1 VPTLQFNVDRPDLP
15 ELIIVFNIL
24 IFSTYLVSR
33 ICRMVI
39 LYLCIF
45 VIVFHI
51 IDTTRLGLRHL
62 LTGRPI
68 IIIIIIIIITIIPI
82 SKLIQGYFCL
92 RVTTN
97 HHYESFL
104 LRYI

>member
-1 VPTLQFNVDRPDLP
+1 
-15 ELIIVFNIL
+15 
-24 IFSTYLVSR
+24 
-33 ICRMVI
+33 MVI
-39 LYLCIF
+39 LYLLIF
-45 VIVFHI
+45 LIVFNI

-68 IIIIIIIIITIIPI
+68 IIIIIPI
-82 SKLIQGYFCL
+82 SKLIQGYFRL

-97 HHYESFL
+97 HHYESYL